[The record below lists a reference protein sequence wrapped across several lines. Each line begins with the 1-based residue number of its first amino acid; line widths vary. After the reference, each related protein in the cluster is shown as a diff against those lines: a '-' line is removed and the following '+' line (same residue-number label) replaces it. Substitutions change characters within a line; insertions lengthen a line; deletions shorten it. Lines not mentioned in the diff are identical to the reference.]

1 MGSFDPMLSA
11 FAPTKYLG
19 TTNNSICITNYDQ
32 LSLVAGSSSE
42 LFNTVNVGSQFNV
55 AVHQLRNLRAHCS
68 LPLSALCFLC

>member
-32 LSLVAGSSSE
+32 SSFVAGSSSE
-42 LFNTVNVGSQFNV
+42 LFNELNFTVG
-55 AVHQLRNLRAHCS
+55 HII
-68 LPLSALCFLC
+68 